1 MNDILLSSFT
11 NPAAQILEPTFQ
23 KSPTMTIYFNMA
35 NALIQIFIITWVTI
49 KFIEPRFPVN
59 EEHFKENA
67 STEIGDLEKKGVKY
81 ASISFLLFV
90 AFIVFLAIGP
100 NAF

>member
-1 MNDILLSSFT
+1 MIYFLSSFT

-35 NALIQIFIITWVTI
+35 NALLQIFIITWVTI

-59 EEHFKENA
+59 EEHSKENA

-81 ASISFLLFV
+81 ASISFLVICSFYCI
-90 AFIVFLAIGP
+90 F
-100 NAF
+100 